1 MSLQQ
6 NFRGP
11 TAIPM
16 ATEQLESTGFKPAA
30 ETSFAGQ
37 NLAASALPNSGK
49 SEPAVQ
55 RKSVE
60 EDQTI
65 QRKTEEEDK
74 VMMKPLEEEQVQRKA
89 VEEDKVMMKP
99 LEEEQIQRKEE
110 DEKVMMKPLEDE
122 QVQLK
127 PEEEEKVMRA
137 VVEEEKVQRKEA
149 GAVPT
154 VTNSFQSSVDASQGQ
169 GSKLDGSTNDFMSSK
184 FGADF
189 NEVAIHKDKRAH
201 ELASQIH
208 ARAFTVGK
216 DIYFNEGEYQPN
228 TSEGKHLL
236 AHELTHT
243 LQQSKEIKR
252 ADEENQ
258 YELKRSSG
266 AAVKLGTR
274 VTYSLEANSG
284 GKILDSYSYNWVVL
298 DAAGRRFYTESTTTP
313 YVSLAAIMPGDYLV
327 QVQIIDSDGGWVE
340 QAFVKQNVYFEEKN
354 TELGGLSVGN
364 FDFKYDGKQ
373 ALVNVRVKFQFEDGV
388 ADPDKDAFKTKFFS
402 AVDTY
407 WSKSGVSFTST
418 GKCAVSDIPLK
429 IVLVE
434 NESNY
439 HKLVDVTTDYRR
451 PNVISDMN
459 LYLGITQNT
468 IAHEFGHVLGLNDE
482 YDGGWIENSMFWHD
496 DNSNHDDTSALMNS
510 GSELRQRYFTHFLA
524 KVNENSTS
532 DCQYKLKSPFSK

>member
-16 ATEQLESTGFKPAA
+16 AGEQLETVGFKPAA

-37 NLAASALPNSGK
+37 NLTSSALPKSGK

-60 EDQTI
+60 EEQTV
-65 QRKTEEEDK
+65 QRKTDED
-74 VMMKPLEEEQVQRKA
+74 E
-89 VEEDKVMMKP
+89 KVMMKP
-99 LEEEQIQRKEE
+99 LEEEQIQRKED
-110 DEKVMMKPLEDE
+110 DEKVMMKPLEED
-122 QVQLK
+122 QVQRK
-127 PEEEEKVMRA
+127 HEEEDKEMRTVNEEK
-137 VVEEEKVQRKEA
+137 KVQRKET

-169 GSKLDGSTNDFMSSK
+169 GTKLDGKTQEFMSSK
-184 FGADF
+184 FGTDF

-236 AHELTHT
+236 AHELMHT

-252 ADEENQ
+252 EDQENQ

-266 AAVKLGTR
+266 ASVKLGTS

-298 DAAGRRFYTESTTTP
+298 DAAGRRFYSESTTSP
-313 YVSLAAIMPGDYLV
+313 YVSLTAIMPGDYLV
-327 QVQIIDSDGGWVE
+327 QVQIIDSDGGWVD
-340 QAFVKQNVYFEEKN
+340 QAYVKQNVYFEEKN

-439 HKLVDVTTDYRR
+439 HKLVDVATDPIR

-459 LYLGITQNT
+459 LYLGISQTT

-496 DNSNHDDTSALMNS
+496 DNSNHEDTSALMNS
-510 GSELRQRYFTHFLA
+510 GTELRQRYFTHFLA

>member
-16 ATEQLESTGFKPAA
+16 AAEQLESTGFKPAA

-65 QRKTEEEDK
+65 QRKTEEEK

-110 DEKVMMKPLEDE
+110 EEKVMMKPMEE
-122 QVQLK
+122 EKVQRK

-169 GSKLDGSTNDFMSSK
+169 GSKLDGTTNDFMSSK

-228 TSEGKHLL
+228 TSEGKRLL

-284 GKILDSYSYNWVVL
+284 
-298 DAAGRRFYTESTTTP
+298 A
-313 YVSLAAIMPGDYLV
+313 
-327 QVQIIDSDGGWVE
+327 
-340 QAFVKQNVYFEEKN
+340 
-354 TELGGLSVGN
+354 
-364 FDFKYDGKQ
+364 
-373 ALVNVRVKFQFEDGV
+373 KF
-388 ADPDKDAFKTKFFS
+388 
-402 AVDTY
+402 
-407 WSKSGVSFTST
+407 
-418 GKCAVSDIPLK
+418 
-429 IVLVE
+429 
-434 NESNY
+434 
-439 HKLVDVTTDYRR
+439 
-451 PNVISDMN
+451 
-459 LYLGITQNT
+459 
-468 IAHEFGHVLGLNDE
+468 
-482 YDGGWIENSMFWHD
+482 
-496 DNSNHDDTSALMNS
+496 
-510 GSELRQRYFTHFLA
+510 
-524 KVNENSTS
+524 
-532 DCQYKLKSPFSK
+532 